1 MSLII
6 RQATLADSALLNELG
21 YRFYTAH
28 FKHMWKSESEFD
40 NYLEGEYSLP
50 VIEQSINDKNI
61 SWYIVEIEQ
70 PIGFVKLTWQATV
83 PNTDISGVLLNKLYL
98 APTKTNQHYGQLM
111 FNKVIDLARSQG
123 NKYLWLEVLEQNER
137 AQKFYK
143 KQGMKHISDI
153 IFETNSQRSILKL
166 MGMCI

>member
-1 MSLII
+1 
-6 RQATLADSALLNELG
+6 
-21 YRFYTAH
+21 
-28 FKHMWKSESEFD
+28 MWKSESEFD

-70 PIGFVKLTWQATV
+70 PIGFVKLTWQATI

-123 NKYLWLEVLEQNER
+123 KKYLWLEVLEQNER